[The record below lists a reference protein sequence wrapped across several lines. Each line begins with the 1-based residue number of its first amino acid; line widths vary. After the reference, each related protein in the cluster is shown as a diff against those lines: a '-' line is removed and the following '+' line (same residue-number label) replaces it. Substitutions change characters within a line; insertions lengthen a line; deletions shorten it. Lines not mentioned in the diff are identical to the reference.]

1 MRFVGLFL
9 FSGEMGMRDFLVI
22 YLPGSSEGI
31 QLPTPASCG
40 YQLIDLSSDKSGR
53 NPLTGEQYKDI
64 IAQKR
69 KLTPRWDILPAD
81 LVHLLASAMKSRNT
95 TVDLEYYDLADGQ
108 RERRTFTT
116 GDFTCDYLADWSD
129 KKKFVG
135 EINCDFIDD
144 IYKFYYVF
152 PLSSLFND
160 FSFNNK
166 IKVSGHFYLSAE

>member
-1 MRFVGLFL
+1 
-9 FSGEMGMRDFLVI
+9 
-22 YLPGSSEGI
+22 
-31 QLPTPASCG
+31 
-40 YQLIDLSSDKSGR
+40 
-53 NPLTGEQYKDI
+53 
-64 IAQKR
+64 
-69 KLTPRWDILPAD
+69 
-81 LVHLLASAMKSRNT
+81 MKSRNT

-166 IKVSGHFYLSAE
+166 IKVSGHFISPQNSRESRFLSGNLIFTFKFSIYRFLTSDINVNDPLG